1 MILSFPLRPVQVGS
15 DGIVDG
21 TANDESIAPQ
31 TMVGTCTTL
40 SLRTYA
46 SRLRERLGPVVHLCI
61 TDCSDGHTRAGYLD
75 GRALDPN
82 GMELKVLIVSRAFV
96 DMPPLE
102 RQRIVN
108 GLLEVDIVVG
118 KIHSLQ
124 LRCWTP
130 EQWENK
136 GRPQTFGNLPG
147 KPPMPCSLTAS
158 PVSIVD
164 APMMPSGTD
173 LPFWLPLSAI
183 DEQPSQ
189 NKRKT
194 TCGGDPRFCD
204 GSCKDEAVPF

>member
-108 GLLEVDIVVG
+108 GLLEVDIVTGMWQNPQPAAAVLDTRAVG
-118 KIHSLQ
+118 KQ
-124 LRCWTP
+124 G
-130 EQWENK
+130 QAA
-136 GRPQTFGNLPG
+136 NLWQF
-147 KPPMPCSLTAS
+147 AR
-158 PVSIVD
+158 
-164 APMMPSGTD
+164 
-173 LPFWLPLSAI
+173 
-183 DEQPSQ
+183 E
-189 NKRKT
+189 T
-194 TCGGDPRFCD
+194 THAMLADRISRQHC
-204 GSCKDEAVPF
+204 